1 MAERKRIGDL
11 LVDAGMI
18 TAEQLQDTLTN
29 KKAGQKLGDALTER
43 GIYYGE
49 GIN

>member
-18 TAEQLQDTLTN
+18 TADSCRIHYQIRRLDRSLVM
-29 KKAGQKLGDALTER
+29 R
-43 GIYYGE
+43 
-49 GIN
+49 

>member
-18 TAEQLQDTLTN
+18 TAEQLQDTLAN
-29 KKAGQKLGDALTER
+29 KKAWTEAW
-43 GIYYGE
+43 
-49 GIN
+49 